1 VPDTLCSILTE
12 FRFSRQIFTIVSNIK
27 YEANPS
33 SGSRAVIGRE
43 VDGWT
48 DGREDMTKLI
58 GAFRDYTDA
67 PKNIAALST
76 QQGIVHDFIFL
87 AL

>member
-1 VPDTLCSILTE
+1 MPENVCPIIIE
-12 FRFSRQIFTIVSNIK
+12 FGFSRQIFVKVPDINSKT
-27 YEANPS
+27 NPS
-33 SGSRAVIGRE
+33 SGSRADIGGE
-43 VDGWT
+43 LDV
-48 DGREDMTKLI
+48 REDMTKLI
-58 GAFRDYTDA
+58 GAFRDYADA